1 MSELRLGDLI
11 DDYCSK
17 CRMLTNHSVVSIV
30 DGVAAKV
37 ECRTCYHKHNY
48 RHEKSGAKKK
58 VSEKA
63 ALFDEVLSKITGELP
78 D

>member
-11 DDYCSK
+11 DDHCTK
-17 CRMLTNHSVVSIV
+17 CRMLTNHSIVSLV

-37 ECRTCYHKHNY
+37 ECRTCYSTHNF
-48 RHEKSGAKKK
+48 RKGKSGTKKK
-58 VSEKA
+58 SSEKA